1 MYYVCDTY
9 VLRTYVTYVAH
20 NYLAYVF
27 EISATTPTIRTV
39 SHIMINI
46 YFYVVNSIIKLMKL
60 AIGSQ
65 GLKCEIYIL
74 H

>member
-1 MYYVCDTY
+1 MCYICTI
-9 VLRTYVTYVAH
+9 YVTYVGST
-20 NYLAYVF
+20 YVAYVF
-27 EISATTPTIRTV
+27 EISATTPTLRTV

-46 YFYVVNSIIKLMKL
+46 CFFVVNSIIKLMKL

-65 GLKCEIYIL
+65 GVKCENYML

>member
-1 MYYVCDTY
+1 MLHMYYICDICS
-9 VLRTYVTYVAH
+9 TYVA
-20 NYLAYVF
+20 YYVF
-27 EISATTPTIRTV
+27 EISATTPTLRTV

-46 YFYVVNSIIKLMKL
+46 CFFVVNSIIKLMKL

-65 GLKCEIYIL
+65 GVKCEIYML